1 MQERINKV
9 FRTDLSLFI
18 QKTFSIV
25 DPGTEYLHNWHVDV
39 IAEYLKACKQGEIKR
54 LIINIPPRS
63 LKSIS
68 VSVAFPAFLLGHNAS
83 THIMVASYSQALS
96 LTHSVHTRR
105 VIQSEWYKQL
115 FPDTEISSDQATK
128 TKFMTTKLG
137 FRMAT
142 SVGGTA
148 TGEGGDFLIVDDPHN
163 VLEAQSEVKRQTA
176 LDWFDQTFSTRLNNK
191 KEGVIIIIM
200 QRLHEMDLTG
210 HLKEKGGYEHL
221 CLPIV
226 AEKKQAIYLLGKEKK
241 VREEGELLH
250 PEREGL
256 EELNKIKIALGE
268 YGYAGQYQQR
278 PAPLGGGMIK
288 MDWFKRF
295 KTQPDKQEVIKII
308 QSWDTALTANTGSDY
323 SVCTTWLQTDKGYF
337 WIDTYRAKLEFPE
350 LKRMCISLAMQY
362 NPHVVLIEDK
372 GSGQSLLQELRNE
385 PTINALPIKPVGDKI
400 VRMSAASPA
409 IEAGKV
415 YMPEK
420 AAWLPD
426 ATNEL
431 MQFPN
436 GSHDDIVDS
445 VSQCLNWIRLK
456 RDANPRISM
465 L

>member
-1 MQERINKV
+1 MQKRINEALH
-9 FRTDLSLFI
+9 TDFSFFI
-18 QKTFSIV
+18 QKTFSTV
-25 DPGTEYLHNWHVDV
+25 DPGTKYLHNWHVDV
-39 IAEYLKACKQGEIKR
+39 IAEYLEACRQGEIKR
-54 LIINIPPRS
+54 LIINIPPRN

-68 VSVAFPAFLLGHNAS
+68 VSVAFPAFLLGHDSS

-105 VIQSEWYKQL
+105 VMQSKWYHHL
-115 FPDTEISSDQATK
+115 FPDTKISSDQATK
-128 TKFMTTKLG
+128 TKFMTTKQG

-163 VLEAQSEVKRQTA
+163 VMEAQSEVKRQTA
-176 LDWFDQTFSTRLNNK
+176 LDWYDQTFSTRLNNK

-200 QRLHEMDLTG
+200 QRLHENDLTG
-210 HLKEKGGYEHL
+210 HLKEKGGYEEL
-221 CLPIV
+221 CLPAV
-226 AEKKQAIYLLGKEKK
+226 AEKKQTIYFLGQEKW
-241 VREEGELLH
+241 VRKEGELLH
-250 PEREGL
+250 PEREGV

-288 MDWFKRF
+288 MDWFKKF
-295 KTQPDKQEVIKII
+295 TTQPDLSNVIRIT

-323 SVCTTWLQTDKGYF
+323 SVCTTWLQTNEAHY
-337 WIDTYRAKLEFPE
+337 WIDMYRAKLEFPE
-350 LKRMCISLAMQY
+350 LKRAAISLAMKF

-372 GSGQSLLQELRNE
+372 GSGQSLLQELRKE
-385 PTINALPIKPVGDKI
+385 PTINALPIKPIGDKV
-400 VRMSAASPA
+400 VRMSAASPT

-415 YMPEK
+415 YIPDT
-420 AAWLPD
+420 AAWLTD
-426 ATNEL
+426 AISEM

-436 GSHDDIVDS
+436 GKHDDIVDS
-445 VSQCLNWIRLK
+445 KSQYLNWIRLK
-456 RDANPRISM
+456 QEANPQIRM